1 MNAEAPAA
9 VADRRWAKAWPDAVA
24 FAGGLAVV
32 WFAGWQT
39 TDLVWSLWLS
49 SLVVGYAVIVWS
61 IFGPMVFIGGKVW
74 QGRAD
79 LPADAVAPAA
89 IGGTIFL
96 VGGLFMLAF
105 FTVHFGMFHYVH
117 SVFLNSFFPV
127 DPSSAAKS
135 SPGPALYWL
144 VLQRYGWFLPVAVIA
159 ERAAFRLAPVE
170 PKAPDVSVKAADIA
184 ARKARN
190 ARAGA
195 GFQGMMA
202 PYRNV
207 VRLHLLIFF
216 FAFAHFARLE
226 NFFVYAVVYAV
237 YFFPWRLLRGE
248 KRAETGA
255 AQP

>member
-1 MNAEAPAA
+1 MNADASAA
-9 VADRRWAKAWPDAVA
+9 AADRRWANAWPDALA
-24 FAGGLAVV
+24 FAGGLAVA

-39 TDLVWSLWLS
+39 TDLGWSLWLS
-49 SLVVGYAVIVWS
+49 SCLVGYAVIVWS

-79 LPADAVAPAA
+79 LTADAVAPAA

-127 DPSSAAKS
+127 DPSSVAKS

-144 VLQRYGWFLPVAVIA
+144 VLQRYGWFLPAAVMA
-159 ERAAFRLAPVE
+159 ERAAFRLAPEE
-170 PKAPDVSVKAADIA
+170 PKVPDVSVKAADIA

-207 VRLHLLIFF
+207 VRL
-216 FAFAHFARLE
+216 
-226 NFFVYAVVYAV
+226 
-237 YFFPWRLLRGE
+237 LRRE
-248 KRAETGA
+248 KPAETGA